1 MSVHFANFHCIN
13 IKEIISNGK
22 EGAWNILL
30 TSIRCITHQLSIL
43 FIYCYLRRRII
54 DSYHVFQY
62 FDFFSLQ
69 DNSFPQVAVWQ
80 RVLLIIWFINNSYIR
95 YISLTY
101 SLHNRFN
108 EPFNMRLPSLC
119 YYSIQRV
126 WLFFRWNK
134 LSLYKHVYLW
144 DFFIFIDILDTFLDI
159 LLLYKIYT
167 SFTSGYIKHY
177 HTFNNTVSLPLDG

>member
-62 FDFFSLQ
+62 FYFFPFKIIPFLKWQFDKGFYSLS
-69 DNSFPQVAVWQ
+69 DLSTILIKDTLVWH
-80 RVLLIIWFINNSYIR
+80 IR
-95 YISLTY
+95 YTIVSTNLLT
-101 SLHNRFN
+101 
-108 EPFNMRLPSLC
+108 C
-119 YYSIQRV
+119 
-126 WLFFRWNK
+126 
-134 LSLYKHVYLW
+134 VYLRCVITVFNVFGY
-144 DFFIFIDILDTFLDI
+144 FFAEINFLYINMYIYETFLFIDILDTFLDI